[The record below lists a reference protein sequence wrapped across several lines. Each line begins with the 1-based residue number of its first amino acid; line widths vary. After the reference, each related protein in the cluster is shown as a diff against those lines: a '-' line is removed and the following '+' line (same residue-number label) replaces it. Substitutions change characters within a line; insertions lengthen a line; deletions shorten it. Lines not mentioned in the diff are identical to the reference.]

1 MRAVLF
7 DPVSG
12 DLARGDEALIARWQ
26 SEPQTLLWLDI
37 AKHDPAAEKALLE
50 TTFGLHPLAVQDA
63 LRERHPPKIE
73 SFANALFILLRGLDA
88 DSADLDFGV
97 IQLALFVGERFLI
110 TRHNKF
116 SLSVDWLWAEVER
129 QPACMGAGS
138 GALALG
144 LTNRVVRRYLDIVL
158 ALEPRLDEI
167 ENEIFARPQDR
178 LLAELT
184 RYKSRLRQLA
194 RIANYHLVIAKEL
207 RRDSGPFIDRRLAH
221 EITDV
226 YDQLERTQSLAALY
240 YEAASDLT
248 AGYLA
253 VASHRLNQV
262 MQILTVFTVIFV
274 PLTFLAGIYG
284 MNFDYMPELH
294 SHIGYFVL
302 IGVMLVVAV
311 LQLIYFRRKGWL

>member
-1 MRAVLF
+1 MLF
-7 DPVSG
+7 RS
-12 DLARGDEALIARWQ
+12 
-26 SEPQTLLWLDI
+26 
-37 AKHDPAAEKALLE
+37 
-50 TTFGLHPLAVQDA
+50 
-63 LRERHPPKIE
+63 
-73 SFANALFILLRGLDA
+73 
-88 DSADLDFGV
+88 
-97 IQLALFVGERFLI
+97 
-110 TRHNKF
+110 
-116 SLSVDWLWAEVER
+116 WAEVER

-207 RRDSGPFIDRRLAH
+207 RRDSSPFIDRRLAH